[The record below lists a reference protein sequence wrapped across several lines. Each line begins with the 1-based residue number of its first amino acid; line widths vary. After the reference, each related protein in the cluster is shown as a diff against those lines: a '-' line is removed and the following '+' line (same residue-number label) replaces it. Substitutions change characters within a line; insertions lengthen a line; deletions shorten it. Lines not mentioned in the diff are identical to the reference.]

1 MGGLNKGVRSDRK
14 VDAGKL
20 MGRRLALNRKRMER
34 FLEAIRLGVSFPGA
48 CDCVGWCDR
57 SVYRYLKRGRD
68 ALEAADIN
76 EEEDPLEHLD
86 KLAKSEQLFAELA
99 VKYEAAM
106 SGSEEAHLE
115 KLLEFGKGDWKS
127 RAWVLERRWPERYTR
142 TRKIGADLAKAE
154 SDAKRAE
161 SEAAI
166 AQLQLEAMKRG
177 GGTSRLLLPADL
189 VQSMAA
195 DEPELAEQLLGYLAR
210 KGVQTIQRADIKSG
224 VSAEDMAEVSP
235 STVH

>member
-1 MGGLNKGVRSDRK
+1 RSDRK

-142 TRKIGADLAKAE
+142 TRKIGADLA
-154 SDAKRAE
+154 
-161 SEAAI
+161 EA
-166 AQLQLEAMKRG
+166 RG
-177 GGTSRLLLPADL
+177 R
-189 VQSMAA
+189 
-195 DEPELAEQLLGYLAR
+195 DEPALATRRPGPVDGTRRARAGRTAPGLPGAQGCPDHPARRHQERRLGR
-210 KGVQTIQRADIKSG
+210 GHG
-224 VSAEDMAEVSP
+224 
-235 STVH
+235 

>member
-1 MGGLNKGVRSDRK
+1 MGKFL
-14 VDAGKL
+14 DAI
-20 MGRRLALNRKRMER
+20 M
-34 FLEAIRLGVSFPGA
+34 LGVSVEGA
-48 CDCVGWCDR
+48 CATVGWVNR
-57 SVYRYLKRGRD
+57 SIYRYIKRGRD
-68 ALEAADIN
+68 AIEAAGLDETEN
-76 EEEDPLEHLD
+76 PLEHLD
-86 KLAKSEQLFAELA
+86 QLAKDDRIFAEFA
-99 VKYEAAM
+99 IRYEDAK
-106 SGSEEAHLE
+106 SGCEQAHLE

-161 SEAAI
+161 AEAAI